1 VQVED
6 GLGDHA
12 EPADPH
18 LLQHPAI
25 VRPGCDGKGDAAV
38 YDGRRPD
45 RAARQDRLIFPTI
58 QFAVFFVA
66 VFTVS
71 WLLMQRQALWKPF
84 ILAASYVFYGYTDA
98 RFVLLLFGSTIFNQ
112 VMAEALHR
120 TRDGRAR
127 NVLTA
132 VAVGGNL
139 AALGWFKY
147 YNFFLDSVTTLFSK
161 VGATPPLP
169 LLQVALPVG
178 ISFFT
183 FQALS
188 YVIDVQ
194 RRAISPAKPVDFAV
208 YLAFFPHLVAGPIVR
223 ASEFIPQL
231 RRPQDP
237 RRIQATRAFFLI
249 VGGLVKKVV
258 IADFLATHIVD
269 DVFDNPAAHST
280 WQVLVGIY
288 GYAVQIFCD
297 FSGYSEMAIGIALLL
312 GFRFPEN
319 FNAPYTAV
327 SLQDFWRR
335 WHMSLSRWLRDYLY
349 IPLGGNRGSGLFT
362 YRNLMLTMLLGGLW
376 HGAAW
381 NFVIWGGIHGVGLAV
396 ERVLAS
402 RREARGHAPAR
413 DTVARR
419 VVGRL
424 VTFHVVCLAWVFFR
438 ADGVGSAFSVFGR
451 LLSFDGGGAVAA
463 NVLALVAV
471 GIGMQY
477 LPRDATGRLQRGFA
491 RLSVG
496 VQGAVLAACLVLVS
510 ALGNQEVAAFIY
522 FQF

>member
-1 VQVED
+1 M
-6 GLGDHA
+6 L
-12 EPADPH
+12 
-18 LLQHPAI
+18 
-25 VRPGCDGKGDAAV
+25 
-38 YDGRRPD
+38 
-45 RAARQDRLIFPTI
+45 FPTYE
-58 QFAVFFVA
+58 FAVFFLL
-66 VFTVS
+66 VFVVS
-71 WLLMQRQALWKPF
+71 WLLMPRPALWKPF
-84 ILAASYVFYGYTDA
+84 MLAASYFFYGYLDP
-98 RFVLLLFGSTIFNQ
+98 RFVLLLAGSTVFNQ
-112 VMAEALHR
+112 VMAVSLHR

-147 YNFFLDSVTTLFSK
+147 YNFFLDSVTSLLDK
-161 VGATPPLP
+161 VHLGAPLP

-194 RRAISPAKPVDFAV
+194 RRAIEPATPVDFAV

-231 RRPQDP
+231 RSPRDP
-237 RRIQATRAFFLI
+237 RNVQATRAFFLI
-249 VGGLVKKVV
+249 AGGLIKKK
-258 IADFLATHIVD
+258 IFADLLATTIVD
-269 DVFDNPAAHST
+269 RVFDNPHAHSA
-280 WQVLVGIY
+280 WEVLIGVY

-297 FSGYSEMAIGIALLL
+297 FSAYSEIAIGIALLL

-319 FNAPYTAV
+319 FNSPYTAV

-349 IPLGGNRGSGLFT
+349 IPLGGNRGSALFT

-381 NFVIWGGIHGVGLAV
+381 QFVIWGGIHGGGLAV
-396 ERVLAS
+396 ERLLAE
-402 RREARGHAPAR
+402 RREARGHAPPR

-424 VTFHVVCLAWVFFR
+424 VTFHVVCAAWVFFR
-438 ADGVGSAFSVFGR
+438 ADGVGSAFAVFGR
-451 LLSFDGGGAVAA
+451 LLSFSGGGTVVTAV
-463 NVLALVAV
+463 VLLLVAV
-471 GIGMQY
+471 GIAVQY
-477 LPRDATGRLQRGFA
+477 LPKDATSRLQAGFA
-491 RLSVG
+491 RLSLG
-496 VQGAVLAACLVLVS
+496 AQGATLALLLVGISV
-510 ALGNQEVAAFIY
+510 LGNQGVAAFIY
-522 FQF
+522 FRF

>member
-1 VQVED
+1 M
-6 GLGDHA
+6 
-12 EPADPH
+12 
-18 LLQHPAI
+18 
-25 VRPGCDGKGDAAV
+25 
-38 YDGRRPD
+38 
-45 RAARQDRLIFPTI
+45 IFPTI
-58 QFAVFFVA
+58 QFAVYFVV

-71 WLLMQRQALWKPF
+71 WLLMPKPALWKPF
-84 ILAASYVFYGYTDA
+84 ILLASYVFYGYTDY
-98 RFVLLLFGSTIFNQ
+98 RFVALLFGSTVFNQ

-120 TRDGRAR
+120 ARAGRAR
-127 NVLTA
+127 DVLTA

-147 YNFFLDSVTTLFSK
+147 YNFFLDSVTALFAK
-161 VGATPPLP
+161 VHLHAPLP

-194 RRAISPAKPVDFAV
+194 RRAIEPAKPIDFAV

-231 RRPQDP
+231 KGPRDP
-237 RRIQATRAFFLI
+237 RAIPATRAFFLI
-249 VGGLVKKVV
+249 VGGLVKKAV
-258 IADFLATHIVD
+258 IADFLATHLVD
-269 DVFDNPAAHST
+269 SVFDTPGHHSAL
-280 WQVLVGIY
+280 QVLLGIY

-297 FSGYSEMAIGIALLL
+297 FSAYSEMAIGIALLL

-319 FNAPYTAV
+319 FNAPYSAV

-349 IPLGGNRGSGLFT
+349 IPLGGNRGGELLT

-381 NFVIWGGIHGVGLAV
+381 NFVIWGAIHGAGLAA
-396 ERVLAS
+396 ERLLAA
-402 RREARGHAPAR
+402 RRHARGHAPPA

-419 VVGRL
+419 VLGRV
-424 VTFHVVCLAWVFFR
+424 VTFHVVCFAWVFFR
-438 ADGVGSAFSVFGR
+438 ADGFGSAMAVLGR
-451 LLSFDGGGAVAA
+451 LLSFAGGGAVGA
-463 NVLALVAV
+463 NVLLLIAV
-471 GIGMQY
+471 GIGIQY
-477 LPRDATGRLQRGFA
+477 LPKDATGRLQRGFS
-491 RLSVG
+491 RLSLG
-496 VQGAVLAACLVLVS
+496 VQGALLATSLVAVS
-510 ALGNQEVAAFIY
+510 TFGNQGVAAFIY
-522 FQF
+522 FRF

>member
-1 VQVED
+1 
-6 GLGDHA
+6 
-12 EPADPH
+12 
-18 LLQHPAI
+18 
-25 VRPGCDGKGDAAV
+25 
-38 YDGRRPD
+38 
-45 RAARQDRLIFPTI
+45 LIFPTI

-66 VFTVS
+66 VFSIS
-71 WLLMQRQALWKPF
+71 WLLMPRPALWKPF
-84 ILAASYVFYGYTDA
+84 ILAASYVFYGYTDY
-98 RFVLLLFGSTIFNQ
+98 RFVLLLLGSTVFNQ
-112 VMAEALHR
+112 VMAEALYR
-120 TRDGRAR
+120 ARDGRAR

-147 YNFFLDSVTTLFSK
+147 YNFFLDSVTELLGK
-161 VGATPPLP
+161 VHLHAPLP

-194 RRAISPAKPVDFAV
+194 RRAIEPAKPIDFAV

-231 RRPQDP
+231 KTPRDRRE
-237 RRIQATRAFFLI
+237 IQASRAFFLI
-249 VGGLVKKVV
+249 VGGLIKKAV
-258 IADFLATHIVD
+258 IADFLATKLVD
-269 DVFDNPAAHST
+269 SVFDNPGHHSAG
-280 WQVLVGIY
+280 QVLMGIY

-297 FSGYSEMAIGIALLL
+297 FSAYSEMAIGVALLL

-319 FNAPYTAV
+319 FNAPYSAV

-349 IPLGGNRGSGLFT
+349 IPLGGNRGSELKT

-381 NFVIWGGIHGVGLAV
+381 TFVAWGAIHGAGLAV
-396 ERVLAS
+396 ERLLAA
-402 RREARGHAPAR
+402 RRHARGVAPPR

-438 ADGVGSAFSVFGR
+438 ADSFGTAMKVFGR
-451 LLSFDGGGAVAA
+451 LFSFAPGGFVAL
-463 NVLALVAV
+463 NLVLLIAV
-471 GIGMQY
+471 GIAIQY
-477 LPRDATGRLQRGFA
+477 LPRDATARLQRGFS
-491 RLSVG
+491 RLSLG
-496 VQGAVLAACLVLVS
+496 AQGALLATSLVAVS
-510 ALGNQEVAAFIY
+510 TFGNQGVAAFIY
-522 FQF
+522 FRF

>member
-1 VQVED
+1 MATVPD
-6 GLGDHA
+6 
-12 EPADPH
+12 
-18 LLQHPAI
+18 
-25 VRPGCDGKGDAAV
+25 RPGAE
-38 YDGRRPD
+38 
-45 RAARQDRLIFPTI
+45 LIFPTI
-58 QFAVFFVA
+58 EFAVYFVA

-71 WLLMQRQALWKPF
+71 WLLMPRPALWKPF
-84 ILAASYVFYGYTDA
+84 ILAVSYVFYGYTDV
-98 RFVLLLFGSTIFNQ
+98 RFVWLLFGSTVFNQ
-112 VMAEALHR
+112 VMAEVLHR
-120 TRDGRAR
+120 AR
-127 NVLTA
+127 GHGLRKAMTIVA
-132 VAVGGNL
+132 VAGNL
-139 AALGWFKY
+139 GALAWFKY
-147 YNFFLDSVTTLFSK
+147 YNFFLESVTAVFDK
-161 VGATPPLP
+161 VGWVPPLP

-194 RRAISPAKPVDFAV
+194 RGAIEPAKPIDFAV

-231 RRPQDP
+231 RTPRDP

-249 VGGLVKKVV
+249 VGGLVKKTI
-258 IADFLATHIVD
+258 IADFLGTHIVQP
-269 DVFDNPAAHST
+269 VFDNPAQHSSLE
-280 WQVLVGIY
+280 VLVGVY
-288 GYAVQIFCD
+288 AYAVQIFCD
-297 FSGYSEMAIGIALLL
+297 FSAYSEMAIGIALLL

-376 HGAAW
+376 HGASW

-396 ERVLAS
+396 ERLAAD
-402 RREARGHAPAR
+402 RRHALGHATPR
-413 DTVARR
+413 DTLRRR
-419 VVGRL
+419 VGGRL
-424 VTFHVVCLAWVFFR
+424 LTFHVVCLAWVFFR
-438 ADGVGSAFSVFGR
+438 ADGVGGAMEVFSR
-451 LLSFDGGGAVAA
+451 LLSFASGPAIAW
-463 NVLALVAV
+463 NVVALVII
-471 GIGMQY
+471 GIVLQY
-477 LPRDATGRLQRGFA
+477 LPKDATARLQHGFS
-491 RLSVG
+491 RLAVG
-496 VQGAVLAACLVLVS
+496 AQGAVLAACLVLVS